1 MATVAVDETWDRLGA
16 VARLLHAA
24 ALEVWSRA
32 DTQAPDSPL
41 HALGLGV
48 YLAQAQATALL
59 PADYQIPDRGVDH
72 DVDGLAEL
80 EEQGVLRLLASAEEL
95 TRPLPTH
102 RPDLVG
108 IADLVVDLC
117 DLIREAR
124 SLGY

>member
-16 VARLLHAA
+16 VAQLLHTA
-24 ALEVWSRA
+24 ALEVWRRA
-32 DTQAPDSPL
+32 DAQTPDSPL

-48 YLAQAQATALL
+48 YLARAQATALL
-59 PADYQIPDRGVDH
+59 PADYEIPERDVDH
-72 DVDGLAEL
+72 EVDEL
-80 EEQGVLRLLASAEEL
+80 EEQGALQLLASAEEL

-102 RPDLVG
+102 RPYLVGVCDLV
-108 IADLVVDLC
+108 LDLC

>member
-1 MATVAVDETWDRLGA
+1 VATVGVEDPWDRLGA

-41 HALGLGV
+41 HGLGLGV
-48 YLAQAQATALL
+48 YLVQAQATALL
-59 PADYQIPDRGVDH
+59 PADYEIRERGVDH
-72 DVDGLAEL
+72 DVDGLA
-80 EEQGVLRLLASAEEL
+80 EQGVLRLLASAEEL

-102 RPDLVG
+102 CPDLVG
-108 IADLVVDLC
+108 VADLVVDLC
-117 DLIREAR
+117 HLIREAR

>member
-16 VARLLHAA
+16 VAHLLHAA
-24 ALEVWSRA
+24 AFEVWSRA
-32 DTQAPDSPL
+32 DVQAPDSPL

-59 PADYQIPDRGVDH
+59 PADYEIPDP
-72 DVDGLAEL
+72 DVDEL
-80 EEQGVLRLLASAEEL
+80 EEPDALQLLTTAEEL
-95 TRPLPTH
+95 TRPLPMH
-102 RPDLVG
+102 LPDLVG
-108 IADLVVDLC
+108 VTDLVVDLC

>member
-1 MATVAVDETWDRLGA
+1 MATVAVEETWDRLGA

-32 DTQAPDSPL
+32 DAQAPDSPL

-59 PADYQIPDRGVDH
+59 PADYQIPGR
-72 DVDGLAEL
+72 DVDPDVDEL
-80 EEQGVLRLLASAEEL
+80 EEQGALRLLASAEEL

-108 IADLVVDLC
+108 IANLVVDLC

>member
-1 MATVAVDETWDRLGA
+1 MATVAVNETWDRLGA
-16 VARLLHAA
+16 VSRLLHAA

-32 DTQAPDSPL
+32 DAQAPDSPL

-59 PADYQIPDRGVDH
+59 PADYQILGRDVDP

-80 EEQGVLRLLASAEEL
+80 EEQGALGLLASAEEL

-108 IADLVVDLC
+108 VADLVVDLC

>member
-1 MATVAVDETWDRLGA
+1 MATVAVDETWERLGA

-24 ALEVWSRA
+24 ALEVWRRA
-32 DTQAPDSPL
+32 DAQAPDSPL

-59 PADYQIPDRGVDH
+59 AADYQIPER
-72 DVDGLAEL
+72 DVDTDVGEL
-80 EEQGVLRLLASAEEL
+80 NQQGALQLLASAEEL

>member
-1 MATVAVDETWDRLGA
+1 MATVAVEETWDRLGA

-32 DTQAPDSPL
+32 DAQAPDSPL

-48 YLAQAQATALL
+48 YLARAQATALL
-59 PADYQIPDRGVDH
+59 PADYEIPER
-72 DVDGLAEL
+72 DVDANVDEL
-80 EEQGVLRLLASAEEL
+80 EEQGALQLLVSAEEL
-95 TRPLPTH
+95 TRPLPRH

-108 IADLVVDLC
+108 VADLVVDLC

>member
-1 MATVAVDETWDRLGA
+1 MATVAVDETWDRLGV

-32 DTQAPDSPL
+32 DAQAPDSPL

-59 PADYQIPDRGVDH
+59 PADYEISER
-72 DVDGLAEL
+72 DVDPDVDEL
-80 EEQGVLRLLASAEEL
+80 EEQGALRLLASAEEL

-124 SLGY
+124 GLGY